1 MGPSVKYVRKIS
13 RKTKISNSLIRTL
26 MCAYRGVRNVSLSEN
41 FAYILNRWSLWVCQI
56 WNLLKRATY
65 MWSTAILKNL
75 ENVSGNRVI
84 IMILPTGLN
93 WEYTTIQIN
102 TYNKTLF
109 NICGWFKKQDFVR
122 KVMYEN
128 FCFGN
133 TQ

>member
-1 MGPSVKYVRKIS
+1 
-13 RKTKISNSLIRTL
+13 
-26 MCAYRGVRNVSLSEN
+26 
-41 FAYILNRWSLWVCQI
+41 
-56 WNLLKRATY
+56 

-84 IMILPTGLN
+84 IMLLPAGLN
-93 WEYTTIQIN
+93 WEYTTFQIN
-102 TYNKTLF
+102 TYNKTF
-109 NICGWFKKQDFVR
+109 NICGWFKIQDFVR